1 MNNFGAEKIDVMISL
16 FGRDFINWSFEE
28 KKENIEKLFKVSY
41 IITENSKLLESSID
55 PIIVGITV
63 IGKIRELF

>member
-1 MNNFGAEKIDVMISL
+1 MLALVTINNI
-16 FGRDFINWSFEE
+16 
-28 KKENIEKLFKVSY
+28 KV

>member
-1 MNNFGAEKIDVMISL
+1 MLK
-16 FGRDFINWSFEE
+16 E
-28 KKENIEKLFKVSY
+28 KKQRVLI
-41 IITENSKLLESSID
+41 LLESSID